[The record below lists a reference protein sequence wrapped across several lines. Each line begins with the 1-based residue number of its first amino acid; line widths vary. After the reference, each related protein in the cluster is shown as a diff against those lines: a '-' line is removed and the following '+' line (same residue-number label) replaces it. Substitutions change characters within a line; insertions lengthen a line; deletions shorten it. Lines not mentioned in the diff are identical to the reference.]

1 MRHYEGK
8 STERHEIRR
17 SDSGIAT
24 VQTLQHQDG
33 GHLRRV
39 VSAVREIP
47 WAEASAGD
55 GEGGGGGVFDAPGG
69 EQEGGRAD
77 AEPGAQRAGVPVSGG
92 IEYAVRGG
100 GCDAGTG
107 DEAIAGRAVGG

>member
-8 STERHEIRR
+8 STERHEIGR

-39 VSAVREIP
+39 VPAVREIP
-47 WAEASAGD
+47 WAAASAGD
-55 GEGGGGGVFDAPGG
+55 GQGGGGGVFDAPGG
-69 EQEGGRAD
+69 EPEGSLAD
-77 AEPGAQRAGVPVSGG
+77 AGNWGSGFIFFQKVHNYFEKNEIRFWPEAGIP
-92 IEYAVRGG
+92 A
-100 GCDAGTG
+100 
-107 DEAIAGRAVGG
+107 